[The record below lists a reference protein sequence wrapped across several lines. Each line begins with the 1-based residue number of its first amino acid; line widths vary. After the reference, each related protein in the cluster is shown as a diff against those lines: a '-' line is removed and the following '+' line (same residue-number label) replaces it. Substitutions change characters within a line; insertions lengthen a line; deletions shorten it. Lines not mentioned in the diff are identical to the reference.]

1 MLYRDSPLNGP
12 KYVYYLK
19 GVPILFHLIYYI
31 GQLVAAVIGFKGL
44 NYTLI

>member
-1 MLYRDSPLNGP
+1 MLYYNSPLDSL
-12 KYVYYLK
+12 KYIYYLK
-19 GVPILFHLIYYI
+19 GVSILFHLIYYI